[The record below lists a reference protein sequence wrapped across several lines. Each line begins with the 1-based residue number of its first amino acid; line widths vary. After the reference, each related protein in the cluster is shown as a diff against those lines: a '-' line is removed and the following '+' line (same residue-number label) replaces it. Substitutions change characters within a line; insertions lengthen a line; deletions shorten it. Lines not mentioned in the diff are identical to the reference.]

1 MRYFPGMNQRPRP
14 ERSDLADAA
23 AALEAELRLFE
34 KTAAEVRGQRLDSAR
49 NLERAVKSLQRL
61 AELERR
67 LETRLGELVGAIR
80 AADARQKEA
89 TSTIAVFGTELQA
102 RQETYVRLAGAFDAF
117 GRDVGGVTAILGGG
131 PERLGE
137 AQGRVESLEDRARQL
152 AEEADQEGFQDLAAD
167 ARARQKEL
175 RGLVA
180 ALTQARSRI
189 AEG

>member
-1 MRYFPGMNQRPRP
+1 MNQRPRT

-34 KTAAEVRGQRLDSAR
+34 KTAAEVRGQRLDSAK

-89 TSTIAVFGTELQA
+89 TATIAVFGTELQA
-102 RQETYVRLAGAFDAF
+102 RQTSYVRLAEAFDAF
-117 GRDVGGVTAILGGG
+117 GREVGTVASVLGGG

-137 AQGRVESLEDRARQL
+137 AQGRVEALEERARQL
-152 AEEADQEGFQDLAAD
+152 ADEADQEGFQDLAAD

-175 RGLVA
+175 KGLVA

-189 AEG
+189 AES